1 MINNILGAVL
11 VQKIAY
17 CDTHAPADPVN
28 KARMQALG
36 KKKENT
42 PSPTDKMKNA
52 RRLLAKKRSVAP
64 VISIPT
70 IPPERFVLLKI
81 ILSCTF

>member
-1 MINNILGAVL
+1 
-11 VQKIAY
+11 
-17 CDTHAPADPVN
+17 
-28 KARMQALG
+28 MQALG